1 MLTSAGP
8 DSTGLPCALHMQVRC
23 KPAACTTTFENLY
36 TERGRRQYVRQ
47 VAEPLTLDDLPVAW
61 EQIPIAHLGPVAR
74 EVSPDLASVFGAAT
88 LGITPQGWLRAWASD
103 GLVHPA
109 PWPQAADLLGAAD
122 AVVLS
127 MEDLG
132 GDRALL
138 DRFVGWS
145 KLLVLTEGANGAIVH
160 IDGRRIRVP
169 GYDVV
174 EVDPTGAGDVFA
186 AAFLVRLRESGDAL
200 EAARYANCV
209 ASFSVEREGTAGI
222 PAREQVEQ
230 RLAHGRLRR

>member
-1 MLTSAGP
+1 MSVLSFRTGRAPCRSFGR
-8 DSTGLPCALHMQVRC
+8 DSTTWSCL
-23 KPAACTTTFENLY
+23 LY
-36 TERGRRQYVRQ
+36 T
-47 VAEPLTLDDLPVAW
+47 
-61 EQIPIAHLGPVAR
+61 
-74 EVSPDLASVFGAAT
+74 S
-88 LGITPQGWLRAWASD
+88 
-103 GLVHPA
+103 
-109 PWPQAADLLGAAD
+109 LGAAD

-186 AAFLVRLRESGDAL
+186 AAFLVRLRESDDAL